1 MSTIYN
7 KLSSKYRQLGLIGFI
22 KAACK
27 AFNDAIY
34 YQIVFCKN
42 KVLRHFISLPHI
54 NADLVLSLGP
64 ACRPAHYLRELG
76 LRKFSSPF
84 DWMMCYDLKTIINFF
99 ENGFDPFFKNWE
111 IESTGKGKCWYVR
124 DKDTGMLS
132 MHHFDRAYPA
142 DYTYP
147 SFINKMRKR
156 FKNTIHHIETS
167 GTICFVTNR
176 EHEKD
181 ALNNFLFH
189 MDRIF
194 PGHKFITINIITNKN
209 EYFEK
214 IKISNNIEIYNIYF
228 TDINKDG
235 PDSQT
240 SWLGNVEKWHKY
252 ISCINLSDSLN
263 KN

>member
-84 DWMMCYDLKTIINFF
+84 DWMMCYELKTIINFF

-111 IESTGKGKCWYVR
+111 IEYTGKGKCWYVR

-132 MHHFDRAYPA
+132 MHHFNRAYPA

-235 PDSQT
+235 PDSRT